1 MDDQYFYENLRLMEK
16 TLSVKQD
23 YLAGQTVSYRRGRSV
38 EYIMEGSKVKVS
50 GIQQWFRDVYR

>member
-1 MDDQYFYENLRLMEK
+1 MEK

-38 EYIMEGSKVKVS
+38 EYIMEGSKDKVS